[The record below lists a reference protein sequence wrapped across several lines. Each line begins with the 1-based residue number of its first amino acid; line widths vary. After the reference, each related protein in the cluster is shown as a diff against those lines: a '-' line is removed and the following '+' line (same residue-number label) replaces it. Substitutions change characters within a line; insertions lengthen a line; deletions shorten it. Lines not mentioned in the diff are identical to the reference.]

1 MTPSPIPNTGD
12 TFMRFLAVLA
22 LTLSGSVA
30 QAKLELRDVQ
40 ASHGQFGPVRKS
52 NEYVAGDQVYFR
64 YSAAGVRT
72 DDAGRVRGEL
82 RMKLTDAK
90 GKVLLNTENALEQ
103 TLALGGDTLTGYA
116 ALNVARD
123 FAPGEYELTVEFAD
137 LLSKEVASF
146 RQKFT
151 VKAPEFALLRV
162 RFSYDK
168 AGAAAA
174 PVGGTVGQTL
184 FVRMNAVEFD
194 RSKGEIDVEMRIE
207 ILDAAGKPTTP
218 KPIRATVHNEKPA
231 EVKEIDTLNLSG
243 VLTLNRPGEF
253 LLRITVTDTITKKKV
268 TFDAPL
274 KVTAP

>member
-1 MTPSPIPNTGD
+1 
-12 TFMRFLAVLA
+12 MRLVATALALAVSA
-22 LTLSGSVA
+22 TAA

-64 YSAAGVRT
+64 YTAAGVRT
-72 DDAGRVRGEL
+72 DDAGRVRAEL
-82 RMKLTDAK
+82 RMKLTGADGK
-90 GKVLLNTENALEQ
+90 GLLNTESPLQQA
-103 TLALGGDTLTGYA
+103 LALGGDTLTGYA
-116 ALNVARD
+116 ALNVAGD

-146 RQKFT
+146 RQKFK

-162 RFSYDK
+162 RFAYDE

-184 FVRMNAVEFD
+184 FVRMSAIGFD
-194 RSKGEIDVEMRIE
+194 RSAGEIDVEMRIE
-207 ILDAAGKPTTP
+207 VLDAAGKPTMP
-218 KPIRATVHNEKPA
+218 KPIRATVHNENPA
-231 EVKEIDTLNLSG
+231 QVKEIDTLNLSG

-253 LLRITVTDTITKKKV
+253 TLRITVTDSMTKKKL
-268 TFDAPL
+268 TFESPL
-274 KVTAP
+274 KVAAP